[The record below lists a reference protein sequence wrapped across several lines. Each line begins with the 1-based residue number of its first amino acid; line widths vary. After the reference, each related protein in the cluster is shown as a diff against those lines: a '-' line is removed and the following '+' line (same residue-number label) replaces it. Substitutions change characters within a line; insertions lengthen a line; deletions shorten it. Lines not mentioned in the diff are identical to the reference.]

1 MPASY
6 RFVVTGRV
14 QGVGF
19 RAAARRKALT
29 LGLRGWVRNRSDG
42 AVEGQVQ
49 GDDEQRINEFR
60 VWLTKGPPMA
70 LVSRLEWSASA
81 SDDDPESGFLILR

>member
-19 RAAARRKALT
+19 RAATRRKALT
-29 LGLRGWVRNRSDG
+29 LGLHGWVRNRNDG
-42 AVEGQVQ
+42 AVEGLVC
-49 GDDEQRINEFR
+49 GDDRRIKEFR
-60 VWLTKGPPMA
+60 EWLGKGPPIA
-70 LVSRLEWSASA
+70 QVSRLEWSAAGSE
-81 SDDDPESGFLILR
+81 ESNGDFVVLR